1 LTNCLYSDI
10 IIVTKQSIV
19 RFDTNIQKRGVIMN
33 DKIYAYCRVSTQRQD
48 LQRQI
53 DNITK
58 LYPSAVIYSDK
69 FTGATTDRP
78 NWNKLH
84 KILTAGD
91 TVVFD
96 SVSRMSRNAAEG
108 AQLYQELYC
117 KGVNLIFINE
127 PHCST
132 DTYKQSAAQSIP
144 ETGNEIADIYIQAT
158 NQVIM
163 ILAKRQ
169 IEIAFE
175 QAEKERKDICK
186 RVKEGMQAKK
196 NKAAAEGITIQ
207 YGLDKGAKLTTK
219 KSISAKEIIKQHNKD
234 FGGSLN
240 DHDTAT
246 LAGVSRNTYYKYKAQ
261 LRAELEK

>member
-1 LTNCLYSDI
+1 
-10 IIVTKQSIV
+10 
-19 RFDTNIQKRGVIMN
+19 MN
-33 DKIYAYCRVSTQRQD
+33 NKIYAYCRVSTQRQD

-84 KILTAGD
+84 KLLQAGD
-91 TVVFD
+91 TVIFD

-108 AQLYQELYC
+108 AALYEELYS
-117 KGVNLIFINE
+117 KGVNLIFLNE
-127 PHCST
+127 PHCNT

-158 NQVIM
+158 NKVIM

-186 RVKEGMQAKK
+186 RVREGMQAKK
-196 NKAAAEGITIQ
+196 NKAAAEGLTVH
-207 YGLDKGAKLTTK
+207 YGLEKGAKLTVK
-219 KSISAKEIIKQHNKD
+219 KAEPAKAIILKHSKD
-234 FGGSLN
+234 FNGQLT
-240 DHDTAT
+240 DKEVCT
-246 LAGVSRNTYYKYKAQ
+246 LAGISRNTYYKYKAE
-261 LRAELEK
+261 LRAGLDN

>member
-1 LTNCLYSDI
+1 
-10 IIVTKQSIV
+10 
-19 RFDTNIQKRGVIMN
+19 MN
-33 DKIYAYCRVSTQRQD
+33 NKIYAYCRVSTQRQD

-84 KILTAGD
+84 KLLQAGD
-91 TVVFD
+91 TVIFD

-108 AQLYQELYC
+108 SELYQELYC
-117 KGVNLIFINE
+117 KGVNLVFINE
-127 PHCST
+127 PHCNT

-158 NQVIM
+158 NKVIM

-186 RVKEGMQAKK
+186 RVKEGMASKK
-196 NKAAAEGITIQ
+196 KAAAAEGITIQ
-207 YGLDKGAKLTTK
+207 YGLEKGAKLTTK
-219 KSISAKEIIKQHNKD
+219 KSISAKEIIKKHNKD
-234 FGGSLN
+234 FGGSLT
-240 DHDTAT
+240 DEETAKQ
-246 LAGVSRNTYYKYKAQ
+246 AGISRNTFYKYKAE
-261 LRAELEK
+261 LRAAGEYTQIIKGK

>member
-1 LTNCLYSDI
+1 MKGAL
-10 IIVTKQSIV
+10 
-19 RFDTNIQKRGVIMN
+19 IMC
-33 DKIYAYCRVSTQRQD
+33 KMYAYCRVSTQRQD

-58 LYPSAVIYSDK
+58 LYPNAVIYSDK

-84 KILTAGD
+84 NLLQAGD
-91 TVVFD
+91 TVIFD

-108 AQLYQELYC
+108 AALYEELYSR
-117 KGVNLIFINE
+117 GVNLIFLNE
-127 PHCST
+127 PHCNT

-144 ETGNEIADIYIQAT
+144 ETGNEIADIYIKAT
-158 NQVIM
+158 NKVIM

-186 RVKEGMQAKK
+186 RVKEGMQSKK
-196 NKAAAEGITIQ
+196 KAAAAEGITIT
-207 YGLDKGAKLTTK
+207 YGLEKGAKLTTK
-219 KSISAKEIIKQHNKD
+219 KSIAAKQIILKHCKD
-234 FGGSLN
+234 FGGSLT
-240 DHDTAT
+240 DEETAKQ
-246 LAGVSRNTYYKYKAQ
+246 AGISRNTYYKYKAE
-261 LRAELEK
+261 LRAEQNSK

>member
-1 LTNCLYSDI
+1 
-10 IIVTKQSIV
+10 
-19 RFDTNIQKRGVIMN
+19 MN
-33 DKIYAYCRVSTQRQD
+33 NKVYAYCRVSTQRQD

-58 LYPSAVIYSDK
+58 LYPNAVIYSDK

-84 KILTAGD
+84 KLLQAGD
-91 TVVFD
+91 TVIFD

-108 AQLYQELYC
+108 SELYQELYC

-127 PHCST
+127 PHCNT
-132 DTYKQSAAQSIP
+132 DTYKQSAAQIIP

-186 RVKEGMQAKK
+186 RVKEGMAAKK
-196 NKAAAEGITIQ
+196 NKAAAEGITVK
-207 YGLDKGAKLTTK
+207 YGLEKGAKLTVK
-219 KSISAKEIIKQHNKD
+219 KAAPAKDIILKHSKD

-240 DHDTAT
+240 DADVCK
-246 LAGVSRNTYYKYKAQ
+246 LAGISRNTYYKYKAE
-261 LRAELEK
+261 LKAEQK

>member
-1 LTNCLYSDI
+1 
-10 IIVTKQSIV
+10 
-19 RFDTNIQKRGVIMN
+19 MN
-33 DKIYAYCRVSTQRQD
+33 NKVYAYCRVSTQKQD

-58 LYPSAVIYSDK
+58 LYPNAAIYSDK

-78 NWNKLH
+78 NWNKLY
-84 KILTAGD
+84 KLLQAGD
-91 TVVFD
+91 TIVFD
-96 SVSRMSRNAAEG
+96 SVSRMSRNAVEG
-108 AQLYQELYC
+108 SELYQELYC
-117 KGVNLIFINE
+117 KGINLIFINE
-127 PHCST
+127 PHCNT

-186 RVKEGMQAKK
+186 RVREGMQAKK
-196 NKAAAEGITIQ
+196 NKAAAEGITIH
-207 YGLDKGAKLTTK
+207 YGLTKGDKLTTK
-219 KSISAKEIIKQHNKD
+219 KSLAAKEIIKQHSKD
-234 FGGSLN
+234 FGGSLT
-240 DHDTAT
+240 DQETAT
-246 LAGVSRNTYYKYKAQ
+246 LAGISRNTYYKYKAE
-261 LRAELEK
+261 LKAELDK

>member
-1 LTNCLYSDI
+1 MCKLYS
-10 IIVTKQSIV
+10 
-19 RFDTNIQKRGVIMN
+19 
-33 DKIYAYCRVSTQRQD
+33 YCRVSTQRQD

-58 LYPSAVIYSDK
+58 LYPNAAIYSDK

-84 KILTAGD
+84 KLLQAGD

-108 AQLYQELYC
+108 SELYQELYC

-127 PHCST
+127 PHCNT

-158 NQVIM
+158 NKVIM

-196 NKAAAEGITIQ
+196 NKAAAEGITIT
-207 YGLDKGAKLTTK
+207 YGLEKGAKLTVK
-219 KSISAKEIIKQHNKD
+219 KAAPAKDIILKHSKD
-234 FGGSLN
+234 FNGTLTDSEVCK
-240 DHDTAT
+240 
-246 LAGVSRNTYYKYKAQ
+246 LAGISRNTYYKYKAE
-261 LRAELEK
+261 LRAELDK

>member
-1 LTNCLYSDI
+1 MCKL
-10 IIVTKQSIV
+10 
-19 RFDTNIQKRGVIMN
+19 
-33 DKIYAYCRVSTQRQD
+33 YAYCRVSTQRQD

-58 LYPSAVIYSDK
+58 LYPNAVIYSDK

-84 KILTAGD
+84 KLLQEGD

-108 AQLYQELYC
+108 SELYQELYN
-117 KGVNLIFINE
+117 KGINLIFINE
-127 PHCST
+127 PHCNT
-132 DTYKQSAAQSIP
+132 DTYRQSAAQSIQL
-144 ETGNEIADIYIQAT
+144 TGNEIADEYIKAT
-158 NQVIM
+158 NKVIM

-186 RVKEGMQAKK
+186 RVKEGMQSKK
-196 NKAAAEGITIQ
+196 VKAAADGITIH
-207 YGLDKGAKLTTK
+207 YGLEKGAKLTVK
-219 KSISAKEIIKQHNKD
+219 KAAPAKDIILKHSKD
-234 FGGSLN
+234 FGGSLS
-240 DHDTAT
+240 DSDVCK
-246 LAGVSRNTYYKYKAQ
+246 LAGISRNTYYKYKSE
-261 LRAELEK
+261 LRAELNK

>member
-1 LTNCLYSDI
+1 
-10 IIVTKQSIV
+10 
-19 RFDTNIQKRGVIMN
+19 MN
-33 DKIYAYCRVSTQRQD
+33 NKIFAYCRVSTQRQD

-108 AQLYQELYC
+108 AALYEELYS
-117 KGVNLIFINE
+117 KGVNLVFINE
-127 PHCST
+127 PHCNT

-158 NQVIM
+158 NKVIM

-175 QAEKERKDICK
+175 QAEKERLDICK
-186 RVKEGMQAKK
+186 RVKDGMQAKK
-196 NKAAAEGITIQ
+196 KKLAEQGITVT
-207 YGLDKGAKLTTK
+207 YGAKEGVKLTTK
-219 KSISAKEIIKQHNKD
+219 KSISAKEIILKHSKD
-234 FGGSLN
+234 FNGSLS
-240 DHDTAT
+240 DAECIQLT
-246 LAGVSRNTYYKYKAQ
+246 GISRNTYYKYKA
-261 LRAELEK
+261 ELKQNQ

>member
-1 LTNCLYSDI
+1 MCKL
-10 IIVTKQSIV
+10 
-19 RFDTNIQKRGVIMN
+19 
-33 DKIYAYCRVSTQRQD
+33 YAYCRVSTQRQD

-58 LYPSAVIYSDK
+58 LYPNAAIYSDK

-84 KILTAGD
+84 KLLQAGD
-91 TVVFD
+91 TVIFD

-108 AQLYQELYC
+108 SELYQELYC

-127 PHCST
+127 PHCNT

-158 NQVIM
+158 NKVIM

-196 NKAAAEGITIQ
+196 NKAAAEGITIT
-207 YGLDKGAKLTTK
+207 YGLEKGAKLTVK
-219 KSISAKEIIKQHNKD
+219 KAAPAKDIILKHSKD
-234 FGGSLN
+234 FNGTLTDSEVCK
-240 DHDTAT
+240 
-246 LAGVSRNTYYKYKAQ
+246 LAGISRNTYYKYKAQ
-261 LRAELEK
+261 LRAELNK

>member
-1 LTNCLYSDI
+1 MKGAL
-10 IIVTKQSIV
+10 
-19 RFDTNIQKRGVIMN
+19 IMC
-33 DKIYAYCRVSTQRQD
+33 KMYAYCRVSTQRQD

-58 LYPSAVIYSDK
+58 LYPNAVIYSDK

-84 KILTAGD
+84 KLLQAGD
-91 TVVFD
+91 TVIFD

-108 AQLYQELYC
+108 AALYEELYSR
-117 KGVNLIFINE
+117 GVNLIFLNE
-127 PHCST
+127 PHCNT

-144 ETGNEIADIYIQAT
+144 ETGNEIADIYIKAT
-158 NQVIM
+158 NKVIM

-186 RVKEGMQAKK
+186 RVKEGMQSKK
-196 NKAAAEGITIQ
+196 KAAAAEGITIT
-207 YGLDKGAKLTTK
+207 YGLEKGAKLTTK
-219 KSISAKEIIKQHNKD
+219 KSIAAKQIILKHCKD
-234 FGGSLN
+234 FGGSLT
-240 DHDTAT
+240 DEETAKQ
-246 LAGVSRNTYYKYKAQ
+246 AGISRNTYYKYKAE
-261 LRAELEK
+261 LRAEQNSK

>member
-1 LTNCLYSDI
+1 
-10 IIVTKQSIV
+10 
-19 RFDTNIQKRGVIMN
+19 M
-33 DKIYAYCRVSTQRQD
+33 YAYCRVSTQKQD

-84 KILTAGD
+84 KLLQAGD
-91 TVVFD
+91 TVIFD

-108 AQLYQELYC
+108 AALYEELYS
-117 KGVNLIFINE
+117 KGVNLIFLNE
-127 PHCST
+127 PHCNT

-158 NQVIM
+158 NKVIM

-186 RVKEGMQAKK
+186 RVREGMQAKK
-196 NKAAAEGITIQ
+196 NKAAAEGLTVH
-207 YGLDKGAKLTTK
+207 YGLEKGAKLTVK
-219 KSISAKEIIKQHNKD
+219 KAEPAKAIILKHSKD
-234 FGGSLN
+234 FNGQLT
-240 DHDTAT
+240 DKEVCT
-246 LAGVSRNTYYKYKAQ
+246 LAGISRNTFYKYKAE
-261 LRAELEK
+261 LRAAGEYTQIIKGK